1 MRGLCCRPVNPIPNA
16 WMAMDGVFAMAQLER
31 LTVKEPFDRHGLISD
46 GIRRRLKVG
55 DIAL

>member
-1 MRGLCCRPVNPIPNA
+1 
-16 WMAMDGVFAMAQLER
+16 MAMDGVFAMAQLER